1 MSDNHDYLGTD
12 NNPKFRL
19 SADVLMLMLK
29 GAGYAAV
36 FCLALWF
43 ILVALHWIGLLL
55 PEDSRFRPDPTPY
68 SYYVTDQQID
78 LV

>member
-1 MSDNHDYLGTD
+1 MSDNHDYLSTSE
-12 NNPKFRL
+12 NSKFRL

-29 GAGYAAV
+29 GAGYAAA

-43 ILVALHWIGLLL
+43 IVVALHWIGLLL
-55 PEDSRFRPDPTPY
+55 PEDSKYRPDPTPY
-68 SYYVTDQQID
+68 SFYMSDQQID